1 MRRRSFGEKFE
12 WKDARV
18 QDTFPGAPSAL
29 SRLLRTVAMT
39 KTCERS
45 VDKKFK
51 MLDMQGSHLD
61 PALKRELHSRI
72 AVNDTDGERHM
83 ECSEWFELVGAVL
96 S

>member
-1 MRRRSFGEKFE
+1 MERC
-12 WKDARV
+12 A
-18 QDTFPGAPSAL
+18 GAGHVPWCAIGGI

-51 MLDMQGSHLD
+51 MLDRQRSHLD
-61 PALKRELHSRI
+61 PAVKRELHSRI

-83 ECSEWFELVGAVL
+83 ECSEWLEHVGAVL